1 MNEERS
7 KYHEWKNYE
16 EATKLTK
23 KMNALLSFWD
33 EEKRY
38 QETLASDTSNSLKR
52 LRSLE
57 DGRETDQDHSVNK
70 AKTDM
75 NDAEAGANPSSTFF
89 KRIKRPN
96 RPQAIWHR

>member
-1 MNEERS
+1 MSRS
-7 KYHEWKNYE
+7 KYYEWENYE

-38 QETLASDTSNSLKR
+38 QETLASNTANSLKR
-52 LRSLE
+52 LRSSE
-57 DGRETDQDHSVNK
+57 DGRETDQDHSVDK
-70 AKTDM
+70 AGTDM
-75 NDAEAGANPSSTFF
+75 DDAEAGANPISTFF
-89 KRIKRPN
+89 KPIKRPD